1 MKKILFL
8 TIIAMSFILFGCNK
22 QELIEENKQSEIPE
36 PVEENKQPE
45 IPVIDWTHSRDPNQP
60 TCVEDEV
67 WFIVKKEYKDKIITS
82 TDFPMLDI
90 RKIERDSESDRVKN
104 IYPNGN
110 IPELYYYTYC
120 IYLKNKGEQLVYS
133 AVEAIQDLE
142 FIEVAYPNVYCW
154 LA

>member
-22 QELIEENKQSEIPE
+22 QEPIEENKQSEIPE
-36 PVEENKQPE
+36 PVEENKEPE

-67 WFIVKKEYKDKIITS
+67 WFIVKKEYKDKIITA

>member
-8 TIIAMSFILFGCNK
+8 TIIAMSFILFGCNH
-22 QELIEENKQSEIPE
+22 QEPEEENKE
-36 PVEENKQPE
+36 PE
-45 IPVIDWTHSRDPNQP
+45 IPVIDWTHSRDPNEP

-67 WFIVKKEYKDKIITS
+67 WFIVKKEYKDKIITAE
-82 TDFPMLDI
+82 DFPMLDI

-120 IYLKNKGEQLVYS
+120 IYLRNKSEQLVYS
-133 AVEAIQDLE
+133 AVETIQDLE
-142 FIEVAYPNVYCW
+142 FIDVAYPNVYCW

>member
-8 TIIAMSFILFGCNK
+8 SIIAMSFILFGCNK
-22 QELIEENKQSEIPE
+22 QE
-36 PVEENKQPE
+36 PVEENKEPE
-45 IPVIDWTHSRDPNQP
+45 IPVIDWTYSRDPNQP

-67 WFIVKKEYKDKIITS
+67 WFIVKKEYKDKIITA

-133 AVEAIQDLE
+133 AVEVIQDLE

-154 LA
+154 LD